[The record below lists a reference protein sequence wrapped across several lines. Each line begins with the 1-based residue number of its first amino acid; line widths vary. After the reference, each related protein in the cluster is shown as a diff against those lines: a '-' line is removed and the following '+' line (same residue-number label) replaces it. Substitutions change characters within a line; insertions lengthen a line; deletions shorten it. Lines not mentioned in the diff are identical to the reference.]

1 MKRARIPSVRMVVL
15 ATWAFG
21 ALLFVLIV
29 PGLIGEVLV
38 SFGTWL
44 LRVEDILVNP
54 YRPTLVRIGI
64 VLYLGAWAVMLVT
77 ELLIP
82 AVADRLRRMKR
93 DYR

>member
-1 MKRARIPSVRMVVL
+1 MKQARIPSGRMVVL

-21 ALLFVLIV
+21 ALIFVLIV

-44 LRVEDILVNP
+44 LRLEDVLVNS
-54 YRPTLVRIGI
+54 YRPTLVRIA
-64 VLYLGAWAVMLVT
+64 VALYLGVWAVMLVR

-82 AVADRLRRMKR
+82 AIADRLHRMKR

>member
-1 MKRARIPSVRMVVL
+1 MVVL